1 MVLKSIFLEHT
12 LGNRFIQKTAPIKNN
27 KFNGQLLQFF
37 EFIDFPKYIY
47 FKKMDFSKDVQ
58 MIMQKE
64 TVIALFFQVLD
75 QDFVADTVCYADK
88 DCQAPNARFLEKC
101 EAYRDC
107 GNSSQPF
114 RCDLKFNRC
123 LSVRQYRNCK
133 HIFEFQNDS

>member
-1 MVLKSIFLEHT
+1 
-12 LGNRFIQKTAPIKNN
+12 
-27 KFNGQLLQFF
+27 
-37 EFIDFPKYIY
+37 
-47 FKKMDFSKDVQ
+47 
-58 MIMQKE
+58 MIMQKK

-123 LSVRQYRNCK
+123 LSVRQFRNCK
-133 HIFEFQNDS
+133 LLFEFYNYDEKIQNKHTTKNKFFSFILINSEKLIFS